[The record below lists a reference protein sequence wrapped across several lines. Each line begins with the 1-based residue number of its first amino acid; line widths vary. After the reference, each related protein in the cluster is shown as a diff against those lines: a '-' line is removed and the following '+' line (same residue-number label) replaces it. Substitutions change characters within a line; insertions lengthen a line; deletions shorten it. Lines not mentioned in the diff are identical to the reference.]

1 MSWNRFIH
9 NNLSYD
15 WFHFSL
21 QMDTSTDLNMT
32 FFRFLSTITNYSLS
46 RVLMKE
52 LENDF
57 AYFQLGYQKNW
68 LRVCWFLLKNDN
80 YWKISVGKK
89 EYIIKIVV
97 HINFRTKTELCKFWM
112 VYIFCRWSKKKII
125 VCSLSSFLFLL
136 STKTYTN
143 LCMYIQ
149 CILYMYFILF
159 YFILTRSL
167 LAPLSRIAVEL
178 LLHFLLCFRIQCC
191 LNTFF
196 LHDVFPFIFF
206 CPIPSFHSFTIH
218 TFINFFPNFST
229 DLIPVFAFAADA
241 AVIVVVSFFFVLYS
255 HSSE

>member
-1 MSWNRFIH
+1 MAWNRFIH

-159 YFILTRSL
+159 YFDSIFTRTTFTNRRRITFAFLAL
-167 LAPLSRIAVEL
+167 LSYSMLSEY
-178 LLHFLLCFRIQCC
+178 
-191 LNTFF
+191 FF
-196 LHDVFPFIFF
+196 SSWCFPFYIF
-206 CPIPSFHSFTIH
+206 
-218 TFINFFPNFST
+218 
-229 DLIPVFAFAADA
+229 L
-241 AVIVVVSFFFVLYS
+241 S
-255 HSSE
+255 HSIVSLVHYTHFYQFFS